1 MNKRQQE
8 LLAALD
14 ARSQQLAGE
23 QGGGGLDWVLLDD
36 AAREIRLLEG
46 GSALDRLLLNGSTDI
61 IDEASSQIEKLKAD
75 QAKLLD
81 RLLFV
86 MTTIEHSADVSPQ
99 WIHTEINDI
108 LSGHEA

>member
-14 ARSQQLAGE
+14 ARSEQLAGE

-36 AAREIRLLEG
+36 AAREIRLLSG
-46 GSALDRLLLNGSTDI
+46 RTALDRLLLNGGTDI
-61 IDEASSQIEKLKAD
+61 INEASSQIEKLKAD
-75 QAKLLD
+75 QTKLLD
-81 RLLFV
+81 RLLFI
-86 MTTIEHSADVSPQ
+86 MTTIEHSVDVSPQ

-108 LSGHEA
+108 LSGYQA